1 MEKLEFIIALL
12 SSLSAILALAMKLW
26 RTVSDL
32 LNEKRYSKLFELISD
47 AIIEAEELSELS
59 GEEKK
64 SRVMELAEKAA
75 SDLGIE
81 NFDAERISSVI
92 ESIINVTKKVNV
104 AKK

>member
-32 LNEKRYSKLFELISD
+32 LNEKRYSQLLELISE

-59 GEEKK
+59 GEKKK

-81 NFDAERISSVI
+81 NFDADRISSVI
-92 ESIINVTKKVNV
+92 ESIINLTKKVNV